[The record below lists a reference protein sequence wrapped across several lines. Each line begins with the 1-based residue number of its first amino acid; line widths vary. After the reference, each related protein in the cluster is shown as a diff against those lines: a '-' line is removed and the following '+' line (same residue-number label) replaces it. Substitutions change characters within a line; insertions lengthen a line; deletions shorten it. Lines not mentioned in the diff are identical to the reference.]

1 MTEAI
6 GKVMISAEE
15 IRRKVQELGECISRD
30 YAGKDPV
37 LIGVLKGSVVF
48 LADLMRA
55 VSIPHRVDF
64 MAVSSYGSGTRTSG
78 VVRITKDLDES
89 ITSQDVLVV
98 EDIVDTG
105 LTLHYLLDIL
115 NARDPNSL
123 RVCALLDKPSRRKVD
138 VPITYRGF
146 EIPDTF
152 VVGYGL
158 DYDQRYRNLPDIRA
172 LSRLTP

>member
-6 GKVMISAEE
+6 GKVIMPAEE
-15 IRRKVQELGECISRD
+15 IRRKVRELGERISRD
-30 YAGKDPV
+30 YADKDPV

-55 VSIPHRVDF
+55 ISIPHRVDF
-64 MAVSSYGSGTRTSG
+64 MAVSSYGSGTKTSG

-89 ITSQDVLVV
+89 ITGQDVLVV

-105 LTLHYLLDIL
+105 LTLSYLLDIL
-115 NARDPNSL
+115 QARNPKSL
-123 RVCALLDKPSRRKVD
+123 RVCALLDKPARRKVD
-138 VPITYRGF
+138 VPIAYRGF